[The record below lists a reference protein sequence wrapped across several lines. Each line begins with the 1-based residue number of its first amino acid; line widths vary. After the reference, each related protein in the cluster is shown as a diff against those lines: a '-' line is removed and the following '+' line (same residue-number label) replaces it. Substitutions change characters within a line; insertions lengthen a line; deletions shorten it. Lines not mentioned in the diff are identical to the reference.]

1 MLDDEEVRLEV
12 GSLLR
17 RKRRCVVGFVSEG
30 DIELVVVDGR
40 LGDGG
45 WNVGMGRVRT
55 DEEARLEILG
65 VIDVCVAS
73 DVGS

>member
-1 MLDDEEVRLEV
+1 MSDGGCNLGEERVLDDEEVRLEV

-45 WNVGMGRVRT
+45 
-55 DEEARLEILG
+55 
-65 VIDVCVAS
+65 
-73 DVGS
+73 